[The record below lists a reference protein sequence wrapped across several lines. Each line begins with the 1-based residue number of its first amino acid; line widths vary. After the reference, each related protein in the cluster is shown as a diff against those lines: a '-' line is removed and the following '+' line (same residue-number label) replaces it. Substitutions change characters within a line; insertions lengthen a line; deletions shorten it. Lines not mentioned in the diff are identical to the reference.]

1 VHAVDEIDVGPAGR
15 SVHHPGAR
23 REAPK
28 GMRGAVLGP
37 AVGLDLDQPSP
48 EDLALDL
55 THQELAENVARH
67 LQGVAIEEFGTQQP
81 SIRMLSWAGHRCNI
95 GRTHHTT
102 KGA

>member
-1 VHAVDEIDVGPAGR
+1 
-15 SVHHPGAR
+15 
-23 REAPK
+23 
-28 GMRGAVLGP
+28 MRGAVLGP

-95 GRTHHTT
+95 GRPITQQKEPEHGDRHYDPTR
-102 KGA
+102 